1 MNYSQYLQGGQKVES
16 TQSLIEKV
24 IQSQG
29 QDQDALEAL
38 VKRAEG
44 GDSDARSFLQE
55 LQAQMQ
61 GGVEKYETPAGPV
74 VKRDMQDP
82 TTPSSVETGTVDG
95 RKYTWRPY
103 QGEGP
108 GAPVERFEYQ
118 GADGNIYGMNVTYK
132 GEDLPND
139 TAYVMN
145 GLRYTDPEGQQVI
158 LKRQQAV
165 TGHKCG
171 GRVKKKA
178 LGNKIMKAK
187 KAECGCQLK
196 KVGGRLIE
204 VDSCTGL
211 PIHRNGG
218 MVKKYQNAAGGIK
231 RADNGTYYFE
241 DGPSSRTYTAAEAKD
256 RLGAVRH
263 DGNYYYRD
271 PSGKIY
277 TQKSTPLNW
286 AQSAGWSEVNRN
298 EGGAYQLPA
307 QVLTGLGYQKRENGS
322 WGYGAAPAAPAQ
334 PEQATPAPTPAPVD
348 APAPAPVQRTTPSTP
363 GLFTGDLRSYGARKQ
378 WVSDNAEY
386 LKSQGWDDARIAGY
400 RGSAADN
407 IALQKAI
414 SGKSAWDASQAQQQA
429 EFERQREIDRQ
440 KQLAFENDMQNS
452 RSVDAAG
459 YRSRPV
465 RTQPLTMQERYSQ
478 MTPWKREQIT
488 FSNDQLLNMSP
499 TQAMY
504 LPKMQYD
511 QYLNLKFNKE

>member
-1 MNYSQYLQGGQKVES
+1 MNYAQYLEKGKTIES
-16 TQSLIEKV
+16 TESLIEKV
-24 IQSQG
+24 INSQG
-29 QDQDALEAL
+29 QDENA
-38 VKRAEG
+38 
-44 GDSDARSFLQE
+44 LQE
-55 LQAQMQ
+55 LVNRAQSQDSKAIEFLQMLQ
-61 GGVEKYETPAGPV
+61 QQSGVSKFEKPSGPI
-74 VKRDMQDP
+74 VKKDQQDP
-82 TTPSSVETGTVDG
+82 NMPVAAETGTVDG
-95 RKYTWRPY
+95 RKYTYMPY
-103 QGEGP
+103 QGEGQGP
-108 GAPVERFEYQ
+108 IDRFEYIGQ
-118 GADGNIYGMNVTYK
+118 DGNIYGMTIQ
-132 GEDLPND
+132 GPD
-139 TAYVMN
+139 TTYVMN
-145 GLRYTDPEGQQVI
+145 GQQYNDPEGQRVI
-158 LKRQQAV
+158 KERQAAV
-165 TGHKCG
+165 IREKCG
-171 GRVKKKA
+171 GSVKKKET
-178 LGNKIMKAK
+178 GDKITRKKVMAK
-187 KAECGCQLK
+187 GGCSCMIK

-211 PIHRNGG
+211 PVHRNGG

-241 DGPSSRTYTAAEAKD
+241 DGPSSRTYTAAEAKE
-256 RLGAVRH
+256 RLGAVRY

-298 EGGAYQLPA
+298 ERGAYQLPS
-307 QVLTGLGYQKRENGS
+307 QVLTDLGYQKRDNGS
-322 WGYGAAPAAPAQ
+322 WGYGAAPVV
-334 PEQATPAPTPAPVD
+334 PTPASPVQP
-348 APAPAPVQRTTPSTP
+348 AQPAPAPVTVPTPQPVSPAPSTVASSTP

-414 SGKSAWDASQAQQQA
+414 SGKSAWDASQSQQQA

-459 YRSRPV
+459 YRSKPV

-478 MTPWKREQIT
+478 MTPWEREQIT
-488 FSNDQLLNMSP
+488 FSNDQLMNMSP

-511 QYLNLKFNKE
+511 QYLNLKFNK